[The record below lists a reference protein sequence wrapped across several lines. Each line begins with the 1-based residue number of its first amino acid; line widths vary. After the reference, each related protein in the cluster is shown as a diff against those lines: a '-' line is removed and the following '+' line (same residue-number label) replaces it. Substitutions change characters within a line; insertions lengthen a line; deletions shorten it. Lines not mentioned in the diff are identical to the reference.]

1 MNGEIQFRTV
11 EELYNRVLPALYSKT
26 KEVRRAGLELVNE
39 KDIWNFLVE
48 TEWKKRNNLELHE
61 LISDIL
67 NVENYKLK
75 DYINKKMQILRD
87 NNEEDINMF

>member
-11 EELYNRVLPALYSKT
+11 EELYNRVLPALYSKV

-61 LISDIL
+61 LIIDIL

>member
-11 EELYNRVLPALYSKT
+11 EELYNRVLPALYSKV